1 MLDNDLN
8 KIIDILNNGGVVAL
22 PTDTVYGLIALY
34 GNNIGYNKIYSIK
47 NRPID
52 KKLILFIDKIDR
64 LNEFCD
70 NIDQDTYNYLNS
82 IWPGDTT
89 VILKCKNN
97 ESIGFR
103 IPDNELIFNIIS
115 TIDKPL
121 YSTSANVSGS
131 QSVKNFEE
139 LDNEIVHKVD
149 FCVKGSSSSG
159 RPSKIIDL
167 QDNKK
172 NIIRK

>member
-1 MLDNDLN
+1 MLDNDVN
-8 KIIDILNNGGVVAL
+8 KIVDILNNGGVIAL
-22 PTDTVYGLIALY
+22 PTDTVFGLVALY
-34 GNNIGYNKIYSIK
+34 GNNTGYNKIYAIK
-47 NRPID
+47 NRPND

-64 LNEFCD
+64 LNDFCD
-70 NIDQDTYNYLNS
+70 NIDHDTYNYLDS

-103 IPDNELIFNIIS
+103 IPDNKLILDIIN

-121 YSTSANVSGS
+121 YSTSANVSGKN
-131 QSVKNFEE
+131 SVKSFEE
-139 LDNEIVHKVD
+139 LDNEILNKVD
-149 FCVKGSSSSG
+149 FYIKGISSSG
-159 RPSKIIDL
+159 KPSKIIDL